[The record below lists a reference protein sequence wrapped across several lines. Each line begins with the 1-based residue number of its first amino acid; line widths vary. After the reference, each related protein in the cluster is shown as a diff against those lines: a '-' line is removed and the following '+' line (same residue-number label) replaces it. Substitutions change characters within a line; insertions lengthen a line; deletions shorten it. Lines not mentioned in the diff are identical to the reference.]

1 MIDHVSIGS
10 HDSDAA
16 VAFYTRCFDTLGYS
30 LQHRDATQA
39 IFGVD
44 GQWIFCIYPAEAGS
58 ALVGH
63 RSHLAFSAPSREAT
77 QAFFDAATA
86 LGAAPLRAPGL
97 RPDIN
102 AEYYGTMVKDLDGHT
117 LEVVFWDR

>member
-10 HDSDAA
+10 LQGEAA

-30 LQHRDATQA
+30 LQHRDATQT
-39 IFGVD
+39 IFGHD
-44 GQWIFCIYPAEAGS
+44 GQWVFCIYPAEPGS
-58 ALVGH
+58 SLVGQ
-63 RSHLAFSAPSREAT
+63 RSHLAFSAPSKAAA

-86 LGAAPLRAPGL
+86 LGAQPLRVPGP

-102 AEYYGTMVKDLDGHT
+102 DQYYGAMVKDLDGHT
-117 LEVVFWDR
+117 LEVVYWDR